1 MGPPYITNTSQ
12 GNRLYSKQ
20 IKFIQINLHH
30 SRLATNNLMKII
42 DEEKTD
48 VLCLQEP
55 YVIHNKFAGMPRR
68 LKIYASGEGR
78 HRAAIVVTNNQIDF
92 LLLRQLSDE
101 DTVVLEAVSDKGKII
116 IASMYFDI
124 NRQIEYDLNKIE
136 AIIQHAKGAGVLL
149 SIDSNSRSTSWHD
162 NQTNSRGRILE
173 EFLLSKHLR
182 LMKEESNLT
191 TFLNSRGSS
200 NID

>member
-1 MGPPYITNTSQ
+1 
-12 GNRLYSKQ
+12 
-20 IKFIQINLHH
+20 
-30 SRLATNNLMKII
+30 MKII